1 MRQTCIDARGLERF
15 VRLQRLTAR
24 AWTIATLLALL
35 VPVSAEASSRI
46 DPDSLIALRERIL
59 PSGSATQPLD
69 GSVDSL
75 PPRAGVDASATSVAK
90 NNVSAAYS
98 DTFWTAVS
106 DLDLSASRNAAK
118 SDEESRLAEAIS
130 TLAAGDLQQAEHSLA
145 KLSEGAM
152 NINVAVAAR
161 ILLARTLMYEH
172 KWAMLR
178 DLVPSPALVASDRV
192 TTAALEQ
199 WGRAFANIESQVTTF
214 PSAPVTLP
222 LRVTKAGTPAIRV
235 TVNGKEYEFWLDTGS
250 SMTVV
255 SSDVAAAASIPVIA
269 AETLQVRT
277 FAGLARVRPALVRT
291 IEVGGIK
298 LLNTPAIIIDESM
311 MKVKTSRDGGQIRG
325 YPVDGILGWDFI
337 RQFDVVLNF
346 QKNTVTFAKPEWLGT
361 AGTGAQNLIWM
372 GEPMVE
378 VRSKQG
384 TSLHLSLDTGA
395 QSTFLNAT
403 VLEKLGV
410 ATTMATARVFGI
422 ASTGTSTNRKIP
434 TLSLSIAGRP
444 IELEDV
450 IVYGPTYSSLIGCD
464 GVLGSDVASAGV
476 IEIDATNGVFSVG

>member
-1 MRQTCIDARGLERF
+1 MRQTCIDARGLDRF

-24 AWTIATLLALL
+24 AWTIAILLALL
-35 VPVSAEASSRI
+35 VPVSAEASRA

-59 PSGSATQPLD
+59 PSGSATQPLE
-69 GSVDSL
+69 GRVDSL
-75 PPRAGVDASATSVAK
+75 PPRAGVDASATSVAT
-90 NNVSAAYS
+90 NDISAAYS
-98 DTFWTAVS
+98 DAFWTAVS
-106 DLDLSASRNAAK
+106 ELDLSASRSAAT
-118 SDEESRLAEAIS
+118 SNEESSLAEAMS
-130 TLAAGDLQQAEHSLA
+130 TLAAGDLQQAEHLLA
-145 KLSEGAM
+145 KLSKGAM

-172 KWAMLR
+172 KWAILR
-178 DLVPSPALVASDRV
+178 DLAPSPTLVATDREA
-192 TTAALEQ
+192 TAALEQ

-214 PSAPVTLP
+214 PDAPVTLP
-222 LRVTKAGTPAIRV
+222 LRMTKAGTPAIRV

-255 SSDVAAAASIPVIA
+255 SSDVAAAARIPVIA

-277 FAGLARVRPALVRT
+277 FAGLARVRPALVRA

-298 LLNTPAIIIDESM
+298 LLNTPAIIIDESL
-311 MKVKTSRDGGQIRG
+311 MKVKTSRDGGEIRG
-325 YPVDGILGWDFI
+325 YRVDGILGWDFI
-337 RQFDVVLNF
+337 RQFDVVLDF
-346 QKNTVTFAKPEWLGT
+346 QKRTATFSRPEWLGT
-361 AGTGAQNLIWM
+361 AGTDAQNLIWM

-384 TSLHLSLDTGA
+384 RSLHLSLDTGA

-434 TLSLSIAGRP
+434 ELSLTIAGRP

-464 GVLGSDVASAGV
+464 GVLGSDVAAGTI

>member
-1 MRQTCIDARGLERF
+1 MRQTCIDARGLDRF

-24 AWTIATLLALL
+24 AWTIAILLALL
-35 VPVSAEASSRI
+35 VPVSAEASRA

-59 PSGSATQPLD
+59 PSGSATQPLE
-69 GSVDSL
+69 GRVDSL
-75 PPRAGVDASATSVAK
+75 PPRAGVDASATSVAT
-90 NNVSAAYS
+90 NDISAAYS
-98 DTFWTAVS
+98 DAFWTAVS
-106 DLDLSASRNAAK
+106 ELDLSASRSAAT
-118 SDEESRLAEAIS
+118 SNEESSLAEAMS
-130 TLAAGDLQQAEHSLA
+130 TLAAGDLQQAEHLLA
-145 KLSEGAM
+145 KLSKGAM

-172 KWAMLR
+172 KWAILR
-178 DLVPSPALVASDRV
+178 DLAPSPTLVATDREA
-192 TTAALEQ
+192 TAALEQ

-214 PSAPVTLP
+214 PDAPVTLP
-222 LRVTKAGTPAIRV
+222 LRMTKAGTPAIRV

-255 SSDVAAAASIPVIA
+255 SSDVAAAARIPVIA

-277 FAGLARVRPALVRT
+277 FAGLARVRPALVRA

-298 LLNTPAIIIDESM
+298 LLNTPAIIIDESL
-311 MKVKTSRDGGQIRG
+311 MKVKTSRGGGEIRG
-325 YPVDGILGWDFI
+325 YRVDGILGWDFI
-337 RQFDVVLNF
+337 RQFDVVLDF
-346 QKNTVTFAKPEWLGT
+346 QKRTATFSRPEWLGT
-361 AGTGAQNLIWM
+361 AGSDAQNLIWM

-378 VRSKQG
+378 VRSKRG

-434 TLSLSIAGRP
+434 TLSLTIAGRP

-464 GVLGSDVASAGV
+464 GVLGSDIAAAGV
-476 IEIDATNGVFSVG
+476 VEIDATNGVFSVG

>member
-15 VRLQRLTAR
+15 VRLQRLPAR

-35 VPVSAEASSRI
+35 APLSAKASTRI
-46 DPDSLIALRERIL
+46 DPDSLIALREKTS
-59 PSGSATQPLD
+59 PSGSATQPLE
-69 GSVDSL
+69 GSLDSL
-75 PPRAGVDASATSVAK
+75 PPRAGVDASATSVAT
-90 NNVSAAYS
+90 NGVSVAYS
-98 DTFWTAVS
+98 EAFWTAIS
-106 DLDLSASRNAAK
+106 ELDLSASRNVARN
-118 SDEESRLAEAIS
+118 DEESAIAEAM
-130 TLAAGDLQQAEHSLA
+130 TLLAAGDIQQAENA
-145 KLSEGAM
+145 FTRLSKSAR
-152 NINVAVAAR
+152 NINVAVASR
-161 ILLARTLMYEH
+161 ILLARTLMYQH

-192 TTAALEQ
+192 ATAALEE
-199 WGRAFANIESQVTTF
+199 WGRAFANIEPQVTTL
-214 PSAPVTLP
+214 PDAPVTLP

-235 TVNGKEYEFWLDTGS
+235 KVNGKEYEFWLDTGS

-255 SSDVAAAASIPVIA
+255 SSKVAAAARIPIIA

-277 FAGLARVRPALVRT
+277 FAGVARVRPALVRS

-298 LLNTPAIIIDESM
+298 LLNTPAIIIDESKM
-311 MKVKTSRDGGQIRG
+311 IVKTARDDGQIKG
-325 YPVDGILGWDFI
+325 YPVAGILGWDFI
-337 RQFDVVLNF
+337 RQFDVVLDF
-346 QKNTVTFAKPEWLGT
+346 RKSVVTFSKPEWLGT

-378 VRSKQG
+378 VRSNRG

-403 VLEKLGV
+403 VLDRLGV
-410 ATTMATARVFGI
+410 ATTVATARVFGI

-434 TLSLSIAGRP
+434 SLSLTIAGRP
-444 IELEDV
+444 IGLEDV

-464 GVLGSDVASAGV
+464 GVLGSDIAASGV